1 MKDHQLHGHIGVQ
14 MDGIKIRTTWMSDD
28 GRWVVPLSAN
38 TGQQPTNKGD
48 IWQEEMAGQL
58 M

>member
-1 MKDHQLHGHIGVQ
+1 
-14 MDGIKIRTTWMSDD
+14 MSDN
-28 GRWVVPLSAN
+28 GRWVVPPSAN

>member
-1 MKDHQLHGHIGVQ
+1 
-14 MDGIKIRTTWMSDD
+14 MSDN
-28 GRWVVPLSAN
+28 GRWVVPPSAN

-48 IWQEEMAGQL
+48 IWQEEMAEQL

>member
-1 MKDHQLHGHIGVQ
+1 MGCPAICEHG
-14 MDGIKIRTTWMSDD
+14 TLT
-28 GRWVVPLSAN
+28 
-38 TGQQPTNKGD
+38 TNKGD